1 MFKKRNYRHVA
12 TAAALSLLLL
22 LAACSGNGNGTNNG
36 GTPSVSPSNEAG
48 SDSVQETAAPAERL
62 KVVTS
67 FYPLYYLASE
77 IGGEHVEVTN
87 LIAAGVEPHD
97 WTPKSQDLV
106 QASQADLFL
115 YHGAG
120 LEVWID
126 DFLKGVS
133 GDSKAIIA
141 EASAGIELISG
152 QDDEQSHE
160 EDGHDH
166 EEDGHGHEEE
176 AHGHEEGTVGHTHS
190 HDTDPHT
197 WVSPKSALVLAAN
210 VKESL
215 AEADPD
221 HAADYESGYALV
233 KEKLETLDQA
243 YETGLANVS
252 QKNLVVS
259 HQAFGYLARDYGLNQ
274 ISIMGLSPDA
284 EPRAQDIAKIAKFVK
299 ENGVKYIFFEELV
312 SDQLANMLANEAGVD
327 TMVLNPLEGLTK
339 EQEQAGETYINLMN
353 SNLQNLMKALQ

>member
-22 LAACSGNGNGTNNG
+22 LAACSGNGNGTG
-36 GTPSVSPSNEAG
+36 GATPSASPSNEASSG
-48 SDSVQETAAPAERL
+48 SDQATAEPAERL

-77 IGGEHVEVTN
+77 IGGEHVEVSN
-87 LIAAGVEPHD
+87 LIAAGIEPHD

-141 EASAGIELISG
+141 EASTGIKLISG
-152 QDDEQSHE
+152 QEDEHSHE
-160 EDGHDH
+160 EENHDH
-166 EEDGHGHEEE
+166 EEDSHSHGEEE
-176 AHGHEEGTVGHTHS
+176 HGAEEEHGHS

-197 WVSPKSALVLAAN
+197 WVSPKSALVLADN
-210 VKESL
+210 VKDSL
-215 AEADPD
+215 AKADPD
-221 HAADYESGYALV
+221 HAADYESSYVLL
-233 KEKLETLDQA
+233 KEKLESLDQA
-243 YETGLANVS
+243 YEAGLSAVS

-339 EQEQAGETYINLMN
+339 EQEQAGTTYLDLMN

>member
-1 MFKKRNYRHVA
+1 MFKIRHYRHVA

-22 LAACSGNGNGTNNG
+22 LAACSGNSNSGTNG
-36 GTPSVSPSNEAG
+36 GTPSVSPSNATG
-48 SDSVQETAAPAERL
+48 SEPVQETAAPAERL

-77 IGGEHVEVTN
+77 IGGEHVEVAN
-87 LIAAGVEPHD
+87 LIAAGIEPHD

-106 QASQADLFL
+106 QVSQADLFL

-120 LEVWID
+120 LEVWIG

-133 GDSKAIIA
+133 ADSKAIIA

-152 QDDEQSHE
+152 QEDEHSHE
-160 EDGHDH
+160 EEGHDH
-166 EEDGHGHEEE
+166 EEDGHSHEEDE
-176 AHGHEEGTVGHTHS
+176 HGHS

-210 VKESL
+210 VKKSL

-233 KEKLETLDQA
+233 KEKLESLDQA
-243 YETGLANVS
+243 YEEGLATVS

-339 EQEQAGETYINLMN
+339 EQEQAGETYIHLMN
-353 SNLQNLMKALQ
+353 TNLQNLMKALQ